1 MFSEFNT
8 SFIKNTNCVIIS
20 ENDEQQLNILKP
32 LIECDEKIK
41 YHIVITNRPHHN
53 FQTDNIYDNLN
64 IIRKINS
71 YALSMRTTPLIAVFD
86 NLLHDTLE
94 DSAISYMYL
103 NGRNYNTT
111 TITTFTNLFSIPMML
126 YLTTDYLFIF
136 GSIDTEFIT
145 NIYNYFVYPITTLE
159 IFTQCM
165 NIFVDINA
173 SIVIDRKMKC
183 FYMMRL

>member
-1 MFSEFNT
+1 MFSDFDT
-8 SFIKNTNCVIIS
+8 STIKNTNCVIIS
-20 ENDEQQLNILKP
+20 ENDEQQINIIKP
-32 LIECDEKIK
+32 LICCDKKIK
-41 YHIVITNRPHHN
+41 YHLVITNRPHHN

-136 GSIDTEFIT
+136 GSTDTEFIT

-159 IFTQCM
+159 IFTHCM